1 MAASRIPAAV
11 VREVHAR
18 SEGICE
24 AMIAHTCGWRAEH
37 LHHRKMRSQG
47 GGHTTEALLN
57 VCAACHTH
65 IHMNT
70 AESYER
76 GLLVRGWDTP
86 TWPPIFYRGRRTNN
100 GTDQN
105 H

>member
-1 MAASRIPAAV
+1 MATSRIPATV
-11 VREVHAR
+11 VREIHAR

-24 AMIAHTCGWRAEH
+24 AMIPGVCSYTAEH
-37 LHHRKMRSQG
+37 VHHRKLRSQG
-47 GGHTTEALLN
+47 GGESFENGLA

-86 TWPPIFYRGRRTNN
+86 TWPPKFYRGRRTK
-100 GTDQN
+100 
-105 H
+105 

>member
-1 MAASRIPAAV
+1 MGKSFTGS
-11 VREVHAR
+11 VRRQIEER

-24 AMIAHTCGWRAEH
+24 AMVPGVCTYAADHI
-37 LHHRKMRSQG
+37 HHRKRRSQG
-47 GGHTTEALLN
+47 GGESFENGLAA
-57 VCAACHTH
+57 CAACHTH